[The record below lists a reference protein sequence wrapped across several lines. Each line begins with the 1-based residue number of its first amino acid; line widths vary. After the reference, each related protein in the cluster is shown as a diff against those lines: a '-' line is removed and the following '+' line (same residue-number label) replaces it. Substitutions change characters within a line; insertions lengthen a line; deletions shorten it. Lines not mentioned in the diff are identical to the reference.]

1 VFVLQIVSVGFIAVG
16 IFKIGMLAR
25 KGENNTG
32 IKVCRMIIHCASM
45 VLYLPVFFFYY
56 KYWQL
61 KTWANLNNY
70 RYAQSVGNCITLV
83 SQILMFSVLWPLT
96 VKKTPPNSVAQEPVW
111 IEYDEEA
118 EVQERIWHLLVR
130 RVEIEQV
137 DRVDLNPLSKS
148 ETQLPT
154 DFQLSVQPAV
164 YMSLN

>member
-1 VFVLQIVSVGFIAVG
+1 
-16 IFKIGMLAR
+16 
-25 KGENNTG
+25 
-32 IKVCRMIIHCASM
+32 
-45 VLYLPVFFFYY
+45 
-56 KYWQL
+56 
-61 KTWANLNNY
+61 
-70 RYAQSVGNCITLV
+70 
-83 SQILMFSVLWPLT
+83 MFSVLWPLT

-130 RVEIEQV
+130 KVEIEQV

-148 ETQLPT
+148 ETHLAT